1 MSVKISGGAQERGVV
16 VGNTFNKYD
25 SSNPLIKWMMRNFQ
39 DVLDDFLEKSSP
51 SSIHEVGC
59 GEGFWVLHLADR
71 GFNVR
76 GTDFS
81 ECVISLAKKN
91 AFDLGEAFLFE
102 VRSIYE
108 LNHKLDSADL
118 IVCCEVLEH
127 LNDPALALQSLQ
139 RVVKKNLIISVPRE
153 PLWRFLNIMRLK
165 YVLNLGNTPGHIQHW
180 SKKDFI
186 KLISSYFD
194 VVEVRSP
201 VPWTML
207 LCRPL
212 K

>member
-1 MSVKISGGAQERGVV
+1 MSLEISGGSQEHGVV

-25 SSNPLIKWMMRNFQ
+25 SNNPLIKLMMRNFH

-59 GEGFWVLHLADR
+59 GEGFWVLHLAR
-71 GFNVR
+71 LGFNVK
-76 GTDFS
+76 GSNFS
-81 ECVISLAKKN
+81 DQVINLAKKN
-91 AFDLGEAFLFE
+91 ALAEHKDVLFE
-102 VRSIYE
+102 VRSIYQ
-108 LNHKLDSADL
+108 LDHKLDSADL
-118 IVCCEVLEH
+118 VVCCEVLEH
-127 LNDPALALQSLQ
+127 LEDPASALLSLQ
-139 RVVKKNLIISVPRE
+139 KVVGKNLIVSVPRE

-165 YVLNLGNTPGHIQHW
+165 YVLGFGNTPGHIQHW

-186 KLISSYFD
+186 KLISGYFD

-201 VPWTML
+201 LPWTML